1 MVFPIGKRFLFMTQ
15 RYAFSGTVTACTPTH
30 VTLGDDAQIH
40 YNDIGGFDVWSQG
53 NGPAGSK
60 VPGQIVSVLGTDA
73 TPIP

>member
-1 MVFPIGKRFLFMTQ
+1 MTQ